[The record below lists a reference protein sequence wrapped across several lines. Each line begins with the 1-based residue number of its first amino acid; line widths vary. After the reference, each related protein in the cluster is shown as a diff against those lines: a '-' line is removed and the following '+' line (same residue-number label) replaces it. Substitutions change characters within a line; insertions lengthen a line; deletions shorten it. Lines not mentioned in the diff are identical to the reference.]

1 MLQKKC
7 FFAIHPDL
15 SITPAAYLLPS
26 THMFLEPGIIIVV
39 IVAVLVVSQ
48 TLDNKFQTNPI

>member
-7 FFAIHPDL
+7 FFAIHHDL
-15 SITPAAYLLPS
+15 SIIPAAYLLPS
-26 THMFLEPGIIIVV
+26 TRMFLEPGIIVAVMVV
-39 IVAVLVVSQ
+39 VLVVSQ